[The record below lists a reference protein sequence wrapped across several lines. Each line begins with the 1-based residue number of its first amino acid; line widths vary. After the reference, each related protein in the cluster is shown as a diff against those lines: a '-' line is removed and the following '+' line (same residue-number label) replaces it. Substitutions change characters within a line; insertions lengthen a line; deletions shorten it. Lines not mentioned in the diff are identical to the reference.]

1 MAATNSRARDGG
13 QRGARGQALSRIDK
27 WQSYRQHHQ
36 TTLKSS
42 ALKILREPLQS
53 LLTILVIAI
62 ALTLPSALYLSVENI
77 RQLSGGVDASAQIS
91 VFVKKGARESALESL
106 TAKLEGLSGVASV
119 TYISAQAARD
129 EFEALSGFGSA
140 LQYLDENPLPDSFL
154 VRPLLIGDAT
164 RLVTEIRKLKLVDDV
179 QLDLE
184 WLQRLDALLDMG
196 RKLVLAL
203 GVALGLG
210 VILVVGN
217 TIRLAIQSRR
227 DEITV
232 VKMVGG
238 TDAYVRR
245 PFLYSGLLFGL
256 FGAVVAAIILTGLG
270 FWLAGPVDTLAL
282 LYQSQF
288 SITGLGFGGFVA
300 LLLIGGSVG
309 LIGAW
314 LAVGQHLRN
323 IQPR

>member
-1 MAATNSRARDGG
+1 MAATNSKSRDGA
-13 QRGARGQALSRIDK
+13 QRGASGQVLSRLDR
-27 WQSYRQHHQ
+27 WRSYRQHHGS
-36 TTLKSS
+36 TLKSS
-42 ALKILREPLQS
+42 AIKILREPLQS

-62 ALTLPSALYLSVENI
+62 ALTLPAALYLSVENI
-77 RQLSGGVDASAQIS
+77 RQLSGGVEASAQIS
-91 VFVKKGARESALESL
+91 VFVKKGARESALEAL
-106 TAKLEGLSGVASV
+106 GEKLDGLSGVASV
-119 TYISAQAARD
+119 SYISAQAAVD

-154 VRPLLIGDAT
+154 VQPLLVSDAA
-164 RLVTEIRKLKLVDDV
+164 RLVTEIRQLNLVDDV
-179 QLDLE
+179 QLDLA

-203 GVALGLG
+203 GAALGLG

-232 VKMVGG
+232 VKLVGG

-245 PFLYSGLLFGL
+245 PFLYSGLLFGM
-256 FGAVVAAIILTGLG
+256 FGALVAAIMLTALG
-270 FWLAGPVDTLAL
+270 FWLAGPVDKLAL

-288 SITGLGFGGFVA
+288 SITGLGVGGVIT
-300 LLLIGGSVG
+300 LLMIGGTIG

-323 IQPR
+323 IKPR

>member
-1 MAATNSRARDGG
+1 MAATNSKSRNSA
-13 QRGARGQALSRIDK
+13 QRGARGHVLSRLDR
-27 WQSYRQHHQ
+27 WRSYRDHHRSTLTSS
-36 TTLKSS
+36 TT
-42 ALKILREPLQS
+42 KILREPLQS

-62 ALTLPSALYLSVENI
+62 ALTLPAALYLGVENI

-91 VFVKKGARESALESL
+91 VFVKKGARESALDALSE
-106 TAKLEGLSGVASV
+106 KLEGLSGVASV
-119 TYISAQAARD
+119 RYISAQAAVD

-154 VRPLLIGDAT
+154 VQPLLVSNAE
-164 RLVTEIRKLKLVDDV
+164 RLVTDIRQLNLVDDV

-203 GVALGLG
+203 GAALGLG

-232 VKMVGG
+232 VKLVGG

-245 PFLYSGLLFGL
+245 PFLYSGFLFGI
-256 FGAVVAAIILTGLG
+256 FGAMVAAILLTTLG
-270 FWLAGPVDTLAL
+270 FWLAGPVDKLAL
-282 LYQSQF
+282 LYRSQF
-288 SITGLGFGGFVA
+288 SITGLGLGGVA
-300 LLLIGGSVG
+300 TLLLIGGTVG

-314 LAVGQHLRN
+314 LAVGQHLRK
-323 IQPR
+323 IKPR